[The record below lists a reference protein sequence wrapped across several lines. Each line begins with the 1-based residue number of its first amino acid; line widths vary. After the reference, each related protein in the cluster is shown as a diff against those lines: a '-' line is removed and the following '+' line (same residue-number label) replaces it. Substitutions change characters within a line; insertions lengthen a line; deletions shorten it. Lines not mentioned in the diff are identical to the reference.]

1 MIKLATLLMTHTTAA
16 FHPASVLLPPV
27 PVMSFIM
34 TNNQPSQYTKLMI
47 SPNLGGQQVQFNEPD
62 GSTGYRDGTNYYI
75 YQSKLSNFP
84 QAFFTT
90 KPSP

>member
-1 MIKLATLLMTHTTAA
+1 MIKLATLLMTHTLAKTLVVSA
-16 FHPASVLLPPV
+16 PIV
-27 PVMSFIM
+27 PVMSFVM
-34 TNNQPSQYTKLMI
+34 TNNQPSQYTRLMI
-47 SPNLGGQQVQFNEPD
+47 STTLGGQQVQFNEPD

-84 QAFFTT
+84 TVFFTT